1 MNNKN
6 IRIMQ
11 MVGILMVNNAFIL
24 LAVADID
31 LLKFALIGGW
41 ALIVIAGIYLARAT
55 EEMVDDFNT
64 RYREQEGRR
73 FKCCLLYTSPS
84 PRDRT
89 RSRMPSSA

>member
-11 MVGILMVNNAFIL
+11 VAAVLMINNVFIL

-31 LLKFALIGGW
+31 FLNIALYGGW

-55 EEMVDDFNT
+55 EDMVNDFND
-64 RYREQEGRR
+64 RYREQEGRY
-73 FKCCLLYTSPS
+73 KWLL
-84 PRDRT
+84 
-89 RSRMPSSA
+89 

>member
-11 MVGILMVNNAFIL
+11 VAAVLMINNVFIL

-31 LLKFALIGGW
+31 FLNIALYGGW

-55 EEMVDDFNT
+55 EEMVNDFNT
-64 RYREQEGRR
+64 RYREQQQRR
-73 FKCCLLYTSPS
+73 FKWVLTMLS
-84 PRDRT
+84 
-89 RSRMPSSA
+89 

>member
-11 MVGILMVNNAFIL
+11 MVGVLMVNNAIIL

-31 LLKFALIGGW
+31 FLDIALYGGW
-41 ALIVIAGIYLARAT
+41 SLIVIAGIYLARAT

-64 RYREQEGRR
+64 RYREQEQQRR
-73 FKCCLLYTSPS
+73 FK
-84 PRDRT
+84 
-89 RSRMPSSA
+89 